1 MSNWGWRKEIPIEP
15 PPGIALV
22 DQLCM
27 AEDVAKAKSRREA
40 AMKFIADNPD
50 HPLVK
55 AYKADLA
62 KIEKEHGKEK

>member
-1 MSNWGWRKEIPIEP
+1 MSEMGSGSGP
-15 PPGIALV
+15 PPGIALIDRIV
-22 DQLCM
+22 NAL
-27 AEDVAKAKSRREA
+27 EPTELERRRRA

-62 KIEKEHGKEK
+62 KVKEKDGNTNTT